1 MLLSR
6 LNIAFL
12 ISRGK
17 EMRCLGGKVTEPN
30 PLIILCLLIILG
42 KLCEAIGQSQLQSCR
57 KFSFALLP
65 YDYGRCD

>member
-17 EMRCLGGKVTEPN
+17 EMRCLSGKVTEFK
-30 PLIILCLLIILG
+30 PLIMLCLLIILG
-42 KLCEAIGQSQLQSCR
+42 KLCEAIGQ
-57 KFSFALLP
+57 
-65 YDYGRCD
+65 